1 MIRLLSII
9 ILLSA
14 LIISGCK
21 GKEEKQTVPQTPF
34 TEEQRQ
40 KESESPVAPATETP
54 RETSGDVTTQTPNTP
69 PRITTLDVYPQ
80 YPVIG
85 DTIKIEAVTL
95 DKEDDPVTISY
106 QWSKNETLLPIEAST
121 LKVTEEFNRGDK
133 ISVRLIPYDG
143 KTYGTPLTLNI
154 VIANASPVIQPSE
167 DMLTIK
173 GSFYSYRVKAS
184 DPDGDKLTYNIKTAP
199 SGMTINPITGQI
211 EWSIPTGFTGEAPVS
226 VSVTDGHGGE
236 VLQSFTLEV
245 R

>member
-21 GKEEKQTVPQTPF
+21 GKEEKQTVPQTTF
-34 TEEQRQ
+34 TEELKQ
-40 KESESPVAPATETP
+40 KESKSPVVPAPETP
-54 RETSGDVTTQTPNTP
+54 REGDVTTQTPNTP

-106 QWSKNETLLPIEAST
+106 QWSKNETLLPIETST
-121 LKVTEEFNRGDK
+121 LKVTEEFKRGDK

-143 KTYGTPLTLNI
+143 KTYGNPLTLNI

-167 DMLTIK
+167 DMLNIK

-184 DPDGDKLTYNIKTAP
+184 DPDGDKLTYTLKTAP
-199 SGMTINPITGQI
+199 SGMTINTATGQI
-211 EWSIPTGFTGEAPVS
+211 QWSIPTDFRGEAPVS
-226 VSVTDGHGGE
+226 VSVTDGQGGE

-245 R
+245 K

>member
-1 MIRLLSII
+1 MIKLLSII

-21 GKEEKQTVPQTPF
+21 GKEEKTTVTGALVTSEQT
-34 TEEQRQ
+34 Q
-40 KESESPVAPATETP
+40 KESTVSPVSKTP
-54 RETSGDVTTQTPNTP
+54 QETSGDMTSQTPNTP

-85 DTIKIEAVTL
+85 DTIKIEAVTF

-106 QWSKNETLLPIEAST
+106 QWSKNETLLPVETST
-121 LKVTEEFNRGDK
+121 LKVTEEFKRGDK
-133 ISVRLIPYDG
+133 ISVRLIPHDG

-167 DMLTIK
+167 DMLNIE
-173 GSFYSYRVKAS
+173 GSFYSYRVKAH
-184 DPDGDKLTYNIKTAP
+184 DPDGDKLVYTLKSAP
-199 SGMTINPITGQI
+199 SGMTINPVTGQI
-211 EWSIPTGFTGEAPVS
+211 EWSIPTSFRGEAPVS
-226 VSVTDGHGGE
+226 ISVTDGHGGE